1 MIRQLNRRFQAFTR
15 SISSSSSPDHFIDG
29 ITVPRGPAASRAS
42 NPCSLRIDRETSPPR
57 WLPTHSVFN
66 QASPLQNFDSFAS
79 DRALVEVITALQTA
93 FPSHTSTNYR
103 RAIADFAMS
112 SSSQMIHEH
121 AFLAHSNPPVLS
133 THDRTGIRRDQ
144 VDYHPSYHRL
154 MAFGIE
160 SRVPSFA
167 LASCCPR

>member
-1 MIRQLNRRFQAFTR
+1 M
-15 SISSSSSPDHFIDG
+15 
-29 ITVPRGPAASRAS
+29 
-42 NPCSLRIDRETSPPR
+42 
-57 WLPTHSVFN
+57 
-66 QASPLQNFDSFAS
+66 DS
-79 DRALVEVITALQTA
+79 LQTA
-93 FPSHTSTNYR
+93 FPAQMSNNAFRTAVS
-103 RAIADFAMS
+103 DFALS

-154 MAFGIE
+154 MAFGVE

-167 LASCCPR
+167 